1 MHNFLVNLLIG
12 IIGGIFSSI
21 IVSRIFLIR
30 QEYQN
35 QLDVLRKNSY
45 CLGSIGAFLDV
56 IEIVLKT
63 SYDTS
68 VEIEKDPNYIAT
80 HNLKDEKLLIDALRK
95 ELLFKTITEI
105 DQFNDALILTEPH
118 LYKLH
123 TDTIQFTKDLKDIKE
138 YKFDIVDSSKKQ
150 LSELTKRYN
159 KCFKEK
165 SSKYFSL
172 VIKDK
177 IMIILYI
184 LFILVCIFTF
194 ITT

>member
-35 QLDVLRKNSY
+35 QLDILRKNSY

-68 VEIEKDPNYIAT
+68 VEIEKDPNYITT

-95 ELLFKTITEI
+95 ELLFKTIAEI
-105 DQFNDALILTEPH
+105 DQFNDALILTEPT
-118 LYKLH
+118 LYSLH
-123 TDTIQFTKDLKDIKE
+123 TDTIQFTKDLKNIKE

-150 LSELTKRYN
+150 LSELNKRYN

-172 VIKDK
+172 VLKDK
-177 IMIILYI
+177 IMIVLYI
-184 LFILVCIFTF
+184 AFIIICIFTF
-194 ITT
+194 LTA